1 MLNLSSLAWK
11 KLLLGS
17 AQLFAILDPA
27 GDFTDGSD
35 LSRTFSDITDT
46 THASIM
52 SWLNIAPESH
62 FSIANIPFGV
72 ISTQGDA
79 TPRPAVAIG
88 DYALDLKA
96 FAAGGGFD
104 ASADIKK
111 SAAAFSSPTLNAFA
125 AQGRSFH
132 RAVRAHLQAV
142 LSADTKHPQALRDN
156 EALRKTAL
164 VPRAE
169 VTNHLPMAVGDYT
182 DFYAGKNHAYNVGVL
197 FRGPDNA
204 LQPNYL
210 HLPVAYHGRA
220 SSVVVSGTPLRR
232 PWGQILKDP
241 KAEPK
246 VPALDT
252 AQKLDLELE
261 MGMFICR
268 ENQLGSPVPVDEAD
282 DYIFGYVLMNDWSAR
297 DLQAWE
303 YVPLGP
309 FTAKNLGTSIS
320 AWVVLADA
328 LADAKGAGIPND
340 TPLLPYLQEKK
351 KDNVLQIDL
360 EVDLITANG
369 NKTTI
374 SKTNSRNL
382 LWSWPQM
389 IAHHSISGCN
399 LRPGD
404 LFGSG
409 TISGTEPN
417 TQGSI
422 LEQTQ
427 GGKVAMQLAGGE
439 ERKFLQDGD
448 TLVIRGWAGKEG
460 ALVGFGEVSGKILP
474 AHPLF

>member
-1 MLNLSSLAWK
+1 
-11 KLLLGS
+11 
-17 AQLFAILDPA
+17 
-27 GDFTDGSD
+27 
-35 LSRTFSDITDT
+35 
-46 THASIM
+46 M
-52 SWLNIAPESH
+52 SWLAVAPTSH

-72 ISTQGDA
+72 ISTAADA
-79 TPRPAVAIG
+79 SPRPAVAIG

-96 FAAGGGFD
+96 FAAGGGF
-104 ASADIKK
+104 AGSADIGKHAAVF
-111 SAAAFSSPTLNAFA
+111 SAPSLNGFA
-125 AQGRSFH
+125 ALGRPFH
-132 RAVRAHLQAV
+132 RAVRQYLQAV
-142 LSADTKHPQALRDN
+142 LGAQTEHPGLLRDN
-156 EALRKTAL
+156 ERLRAAAL
-164 VPRAE
+164 VPRSEAR
-169 VTNHLPMAVGDYT
+169 NHLPLAVGDYT
-182 DFYAGKNHAYNVGVL
+182 DFYAGKNHAYNVGAL
-197 FRGPDNA
+197 FRGPANA

-220 SSVVVSGTPLRR
+220 SSVVVSGTPIRR
-232 PWGQILKDP
+232 PWGQVLRDP

-246 VPALDT
+246 VPVLAT
-252 AQKLDLELE
+252 AEKLDLELE

-268 ENQLGSPVPVDEAD
+268 ENAMGSPVPVDEAD
-282 DYIFGYVLMNDWSAR
+282 DYVFGYVLMNDWSAR

-309 FTAKNLGTSIS
+309 FTAKNMGTSIS

-328 LADAKGAGIPND
+328 LADAKGPGIPND
-340 TPLLPYLQEKK
+340 TPLLPYLQEKT
-351 KDNVLQIDL
+351 KDNVLGIEL

-374 SKTNSRNL
+374 SRTNSRNL

-409 TISGTEPN
+409 TISGEGSTS
-417 TQGSI
+417 QGSL

-427 GGKVAMQLAGGE
+427 GGKKALTLQGGE
-439 ERKFLQDGD
+439 ERRFLQDGD

-460 ALVGFGEVSGKILP
+460 ALVGFGEVSGTIQP
-474 AHPLF
+474 ALPLF